1 MADPKFRILRGLEA
15 NLPSTKTD
23 GYVYVTTDTRAMYVD
38 YMNANSEL
46 ARIRIGD
53 VLTVAD
59 VASLPAVASAQDGVL
74 YYCTAEN
81 ILCTPSGTGAN
92 RSWKQINKQQTLDT
106 IITGMTFT
114 AAETT
119 DGASMTMKLTG
130 GGSTKTA
137 SLSVAEGSNVA
148 VTVADDKVK
157 IGAKDTTITG
167 ALTAET
173 ATNGATV
180 KLTNTTGG
188 TDAAGTALSGT
199 ATGGS
204 FTIAGEGAKVSYN
217 DSTITINSKETVA
230 NAFDANGAFTT
241 KLTFADNST
250 ASSTAVTPKVVFGEN
265 ADQEATFKSGTA
277 TLDVYTT
284 DETDAKIDAK
294 LKAAN
299 AMTFKGTMGSTGAT
313 VTALP
318 SSAALGDTYI
328 VSEKAT
334 YSYKAAGASSA
345 TSQSCQVGDM
355 FIAGPGEEDAAT
367 GLLKTLCWTYVPAG
381 NDDLPVASATATSSS
396 ITFKS
401 TLANDVTTVGAVAVG
416 DGLKGSASGT
426 TLTVAHADIAAATT
440 SAGAA
445 VAQTAGTS
453 KDYTAITGVTLSNG
467 HVTGYET
474 TKLTVV
480 DTVLS
485 DAGLTAAATTNGA
498 TVTLNVK
505 DSANNSKGNAVTIKA
520 SGNSAA
526 SVTVDS
532 GAVVIDTV
540 WGTF

>member
-81 ILCTPSGTGAN
+81 ILCTPSGSGSGRA
-92 RSWKQINKQQTLDT
+92 WKQINKQQTLDT

-114 AAETT
+114 AAEVT
-119 DGASMTMKLTG
+119 DGASMTVKLTG

-137 SLSVAEGSNVA
+137 ELGVAEGSNVE
-148 VTVADDKVK
+148 VTVANSKLK

-167 ALTAET
+167 ALSAESSDG
-173 ATNGATV
+173 GATV

-199 ATGGS
+199 AVNGS
-204 FTIAGEGAKVSYN
+204 FAIVGDGAKVTYADN
-217 DSTITINSKETVA
+217 KITINGKETVA
-230 NAFDANGAFTT
+230 NTFDANGAFTT

-250 ASSTAVTPKVVFGEN
+250 ASSTAVTPKVMFGEN
-265 ADQEATFKSGTA
+265 ADQEVTFKSGTA

-334 YSYKAAGASSA
+334 YSYKAVGASAA

-355 FIAGPGEEDAAT
+355 FIAGPGEEDSTT

-381 NDDLPVASATATSSS
+381 NDDLPVASATANASG

-401 TLANDVTTVGAVAVG
+401 TLANETTTVGVVSVG
-416 DGLKGSASGT
+416 SGLKGTASGT
-426 TLTVAHADIAAATT
+426 TLTVAHGDIAAATT
-440 SAGAA
+440 TAGAV
-445 VAQTAGTS
+445 VAQTAGTA

-467 HVTGYET
+467 HVTGYQT
-474 TKLTVV
+474 TKLSVV

-485 DAGLTAAATTNGA
+485 DASLTAAAATNGA
-498 TVTLNVK
+498 TVTLAVK

-526 SVTVDS
+526 SVSVDS
-532 GAVVIDTV
+532 GVIVVDTV

>member
-38 YMNANSEL
+38 YMNANNEL

-81 ILCTPSGTGAN
+81 ILCTPSGTGSG
-92 RSWKQINKQQTLDT
+92 RTWKQINKQQTLDT

-114 AAETT
+114 AAEAT
-119 DGASMTMKLTG
+119 DGASMTVKLTG

-137 SLSVAEGSNVA
+137 ALGVAEGSNVE
-148 VTVADDKVK
+148 VTVTNDKLK
-157 IGAKDTTITG
+157 IGAKDTIITG
-167 ALTAET
+167 ALSAESSDG
-173 ATNGATV
+173 GATV

-188 TDAAGTALSGT
+188 TDAAGAALSDT
-199 ATGGS
+199 AVNGS
-204 FTIAGEGAKVSYN
+204 FAIVGDGAKVTYADN
-217 DSTITINSKETVA
+217 KITINGKETVA

-250 ASSTAVTPKVVFGEN
+250 ASSTAVTPKVMFGEN
-265 ADQEATFKSGTA
+265 ADQEATYKSGTA

-334 YSYKAAGASSA
+334 YSYKAVGASAA
-345 TSQSCQVGDM
+345 TS
-355 FIAGPGEEDAAT
+355 
-367 GLLKTLCWTYVPAG
+367 
-381 NDDLPVASATATSSS
+381 
-396 ITFKS
+396 
-401 TLANDVTTVGAVAVG
+401 
-416 DGLKGSASGT
+416 
-426 TLTVAHADIAAATT
+426 
-440 SAGAA
+440 
-445 VAQTAGTS
+445 
-453 KDYTAITGVTLSNG
+453 
-467 HVTGYET
+467 
-474 TKLTVV
+474 
-480 DTVLS
+480 
-485 DAGLTAAATTNGA
+485 
-498 TVTLNVK
+498 
-505 DSANNSKGNAVTIKA
+505 
-520 SGNSAA
+520 
-526 SVTVDS
+526 
-532 GAVVIDTV
+532 
-540 WGTF
+540 